1 MNEVEMITVISQVD
15 LNFDFVIQSS
25 KRALCCLESVTG
37 VHNEGDIQRSRGSML
52 NASGKNINA

>member
-1 MNEVEMITVISQVD
+1 MITVISQVD